1 MAFPP
6 PLSHL
11 SRFSCAVGGKDRRRR
26 SSVCGGGTGTPP
38 TEGFAPS
45 VFDGSV
51 SFRQCQKTARIG
63 TCVAFMPMVR
73 KGRPFLGKIDSP

>member
-45 VFDGSV
+45 VSMDLFPHFDNVKKLPELEPASR
-51 SFRQCQKTARIG
+51 SCKWFARA
-63 TCVAFMPMVR
+63 AFPW
-73 KGRPFLGKIDSP
+73 KN